1 MRDAFSAED
10 LHEGQPKNLQV
21 EAEGSLMKILHII
34 GHLLWDRQLIAS
46 IDLGPACQ
54 PRSQHLDSLRRAE
67 SDQII
72 LIEERRSRP
81 DLQVSLQIQ

>member
-1 MRDAFSAED
+1 
-10 LHEGQPKNLQV
+10 
-21 EAEGSLMKILHII
+21 
-34 GHLLWDRQLIAS
+34 
-46 IDLGPACQ
+46 
-54 PRSQHLDSLRRAE
+54 LRRAE